1 MEDTHDTRSTQDTMA
16 IQNSV
21 AKKLAMA
28 ADDAATQGEYKGMSP
43 AKQMELRLVANKLRS
58 AANRNGPGQ
67 FVAVR
72 PRDVRAALV
81 DTTRSF
87 ERHQGEYVEA
97 GLAMLGHYGLLG

>member
-1 MEDTHDTRSTQDTMA
+1 MGDTHDTQTEPERIA

-28 ADDAATQGEYKGMSP
+28 ADDAATQGEYKGMS
-43 AKQMELRLVANKLRS
+43 AARQTELRLAANKLRS

-67 FVAVR
+67 FVSVR
-72 PRDVRAALV
+72 PKDVRAALV

-87 ERHQGEYVEA
+87 ERHQGECIEA